1 MGRLELGR
9 APALNPNASA
19 SAWVRRTTKEDTALF
34 NLVANLSREPG
45 HPIAYLRASHA
56 AGALELDAASAAE
69 TAPSGGARRASTPSD
84 AGARARGM
92 AAATMGMASME
103 PGADAPVD
111 DARSVATRGYS
122 EVSHLRLGSERSGGD
137 RARTHAASTASA
149 SASPS
154 ALFHLEEE
162 NERLEEENRTL
173 RSLILE
179 ARIRPTVSATPGAVA
194 HAAHAPGGPARSASG
209 GHSAQPRARP
219 VSLAAFSASVRGAT
233 AAAASAAAGAG
244 ASGSA
249 RGVGSTSLSGRSGGA
264 SARAASAAGAA
275 GAAAAR
281 RM

>member
-111 DARSVATRGYS
+111 DARSVATRCAPRPRGRLRAPP
-122 EVSHLRLGSERSGGD
+122 SH
-137 RARTHAASTASA
+137 
-149 SASPS
+149 
-154 ALFHLEEE
+154 
-162 NERLEEENRTL
+162 
-173 RSLILE
+173 E
-179 ARIRPTVSATPGAVA
+179 ACVA
-194 HAAHAPGGPARSASG
+194 
-209 GHSAQPRARP
+209 
-219 VSLAAFSASVRGAT
+219 RGAP
-233 AAAASAAAGAG
+233 AAPPI
-244 ASGSA
+244 
-249 RGVGSTSLSGRSGGA
+249 GGE
-264 SARAASAAGAA
+264 REH
-275 GAAAAR
+275 
-281 RM
+281 